1 MWKNEISILSL
12 IQETG
17 LNVLFTL
24 TLKGETLLAWSV
36 KAQAFS
42 HERIRLLEVFV
53 KRVTHK
59 N

>member
-1 MWKNEISILSL
+1 MWKNEISILSF
-12 IQETG
+12 IQETR

-24 TLKGETLLAWSV
+24 TLKGETLLAWIV
-36 KAQAFS
+36 KAQAFN